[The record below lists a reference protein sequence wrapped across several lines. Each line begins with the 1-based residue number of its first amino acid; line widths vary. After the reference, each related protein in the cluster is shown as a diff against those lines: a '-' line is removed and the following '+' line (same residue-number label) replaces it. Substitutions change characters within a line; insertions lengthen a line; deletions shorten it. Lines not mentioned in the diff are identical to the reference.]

1 MVDRFAFDVEL
12 YYLADQLGL
21 RVKPLLVTWQ
31 DVPASSVRPMH
42 DAWTML
48 RDIRGIR
55 TTHYENIVV
64 ELAPDVSVEEIAK
77 VARDAR
83 LQGLVLARGDEN
95 ALLVV
100 GRNGGPGGLG
110 VASVL
115 GGTLRTT
122 NLTELRG
129 RSYEAV

>member
-1 MVDRFAFDVEL
+1 
-12 YYLADQLGL
+12 
-21 RVKPLLVTWQ
+21 
-31 DVPASSVRPMH
+31 MH
-42 DAWTML
+42 DARTML
-48 RDIRGIR
+48 HDIRGIR

-64 ELAPDVSVEEIAK
+64 ELAPDVSVAEIAN
-77 VARDAR
+77 VAREAR

-115 GGTLRTT
+115 EGTLRTT
-122 NLTELRG
+122 NLAELRG

>member
-1 MVDRFAFDVEL
+1 
-12 YYLADQLGL
+12 
-21 RVKPLLVTWQ
+21 
-31 DVPASSVRPMH
+31 
-42 DAWTML
+42 
-48 RDIRGIR
+48 
-55 TTHYENIVV
+55 V